1 MDDKISILIAD
12 DNIEY
17 GNLLIEDFS
26 RFEDITVK
34 GFAKDGFETVEMI
47 LKLEPDIVILDI
59 IMPNLDG
66 IGVLENTSIMQMK
79 SKPSFIVLSGIG
91 QDIFIYKAIA
101 LGAEYYV
108 VKPFDTEVLV
118 ERIKQVYKGKNTARV
133 LNIRDTFKNVPEITD
148 KSNSANEIEIEVTNL
163 IHNAGI
169 PPHICGYQYLREAIL
184 MSVDASSVF
193 NSVTK
198 IIYPNIAFKYNTTP
212 RKVERSI
219 RCAIEYAWNKGR
231 ISYNDV
237 RSEILI
243 NFGRKKPTNS
253 QFIST
258 MADKARIGISIKN
271 KKLEA

>member
-1 MDDKISILIAD
+1 MNDKISILIAD

-17 GNLLIEDFS
+17 CNLLIEDFS
-26 RFEDITVK
+26 RFEGICVM
-34 GFAKDGFETVEMI
+34 GFARDGIETVEMI
-47 LKLEPDIVILDI
+47 LRLEPDVVVLDI
-59 IMPNLDG
+59 FMPNLDG
-66 IGVLENTSIMQMK
+66 IGVLESTSIMQMK
-79 SKPSFIVLSGIG
+79 NKPSFIVLSAIG

-108 VKPFDTEVLV
+108 VKPFNTDVLV
-118 ERIKQVYKGKNTARV
+118 ERIKQVYKDKCIARD
-133 LNIRDTFKNVPEITD
+133 LDIRDKSKIAPEKTD
-148 KSNSANEIEIEVTNL
+148 KSSSTSKIEIEVTNL
-163 IHNAGI
+163 LHNAGI

-198 IIYPNIAFKYNTTP
+198 IIYPDIAVKYNTTP

-219 RCAIEYAWNKGR
+219 RCAIEYACNKGR
-231 ISYNDV
+231 ISFNDE

-243 NFGRKKPTNS
+243 NFGRGKPTNS

-258 MADKARIGISIKN
+258 IADKARIGMSIKHN
-271 KKLEA
+271 KKEV